1 MIMAL
6 LRSMSREEGRLTT
19 NTLANSASSGKVRLR
34 RRIAG
39 GEPARVVIFF
49 VLLLI
54 SAVMFFPFVYMV
66 INSFRTQQ
74 QYLQGSGFSTQ
85 SWHLLF
91 QEMPVGTEFLNSTIV
106 AACAIVLILIVAT
119 SAGFAFAKLR
129 FRFHYVV
136 FIGIVGAMMVP
147 VQSIIIPEYVNFARF
162 GLINNY
168 VSAILT
174 YTALGTPFATFLMT
188 AFFRGL
194 PDELIEAGL
203 CDGLSYRGSFF
214 RIALPMALPALATV
228 AVLQFIQIWDD
239 FLVALLFLQSPAVRT
254 VTVGLGVLSSGRVVG
269 IPVLTAGSLL
279 SAIPAVVVYLFFQRY
294 LVTGLTLGV
303 SR

>member
-1 MIMAL
+1 MAL
-6 LRSMSREEGRLTT
+6 LKSNSRVGAALTASGSADGSGNGR
-19 NTLANSASSGKVRLR
+19 VIVR
-34 RRIAG
+34 RRLLIT
-39 GEPARVVIFF
+39 EPARVVIF
-49 VLLLI
+49 VALLII
-54 SAVMFFPFVYMV
+54 SAVMFFPFVYM
-66 INSFRTQQ
+66 IANSFKTQA

-85 SWHLLF
+85 SWHLLLR
-91 QEMPVGTEFLNSTIV
+91 QMPIAREFVNSTIV
-106 AACAIVLILIVAT
+106 AASAIVLILIVAT
-119 SAGFAFAKLR
+119 SAGFAFAKLK
-129 FRFHYVV
+129 FRYHYVI
-136 FIGIVGAMMVP
+136 FIGIIGAMMVP

-168 VSAILT
+168 VSAVLT

-203 CDGLSYRGSFF
+203 CDGLSYKGSFL

-239 FLVALLFLQSPAVRT
+239 FLVALLFLQNPAVRT

-269 IPVLTAGSLL
+269 IPVLMAGSLL
-279 SAIPAVVVYLFFQRY
+279 SAIPAIIVYLFFQRY

>member
-1 MIMAL
+1 MAL

-174 YTALGTPFATFLMT
+174 YTALGSSILKCAPSSNRTSLNLGTGSLSTP
-188 AFFRGL
+188 
-194 PDELIEAGL
+194 
-203 CDGLSYRGSFF
+203 
-214 RIALPMALPALATV
+214 RIARTSLPITITLLPKCTSAPLLATK
-228 AVLQFIQIWDD
+228 
-239 FLVALLFLQSPAVRT
+239 S
-254 VTVGLGVLSSGRVVG
+254 
-269 IPVLTAGSLL
+269 IPVHY
-279 SAIPAVVVYLFFQRY
+279 AICYLFNDC
-294 LVTGLTLGV
+294 LL
-303 SR
+303 